1 MSQGLHS
8 SLLHNPLRKT
18 TLCLLLLLCPRH
30 LLPKTHVVTHHVLMT
45 SKWESSTLAS
55 QTRLTRERL
64 QRHPDH
70 QLCLYL
76 SLYQR
81 RCRTKGLPTYVTLCT
96 SVMKRIA
103 VSLINHH
110 NSRLV
115 RLRTS
120 VSTMARAVVTLRTVL
135 PMLVPRRSVVILING
150 ACPNGS
156 SIACLKSQASTIEIH
171 YLMRGS
177 LMACPPARATFALK
191 KTSISVLFLNI
202 GDTTVT

>member
-1 MSQGLHS
+1 MSQGLNS

-115 RLRTS
+115 RLRASHRHFEYRGTS
-120 VSTMARAVVTLRTVL
+120 VGTTLECDELMPWILPERDIKTVYHET
-135 PMLVPRRSVVILING
+135 
-150 ACPNGS
+150 
-156 SIACLKSQASTIEIH
+156 SQHHQPPIS
-171 YLMRGS
+171 MRKNLTVCS
-177 LMACPPARATFALK
+177 PAPATLALK
-191 KTSISVLFLNI
+191 KTFTSTFLKSM
-202 GDTTVT
+202 VQ